1 MDRKDLKYKIN
12 SFGVFF
18 LLKYYCDF
26 YVAIYIYQ
34 GHRVYKITLG
44 SFFFLAFD
52 CDNFL
57 KGPHNMAN
65 ITQEIQPVLLS
76 ILLGRWIVSEHASGS
91 LMVLQNKFPLD
102 LAFNTPEWP
111 SQG

>member
-1 MDRKDLKYKIN
+1 
-12 SFGVFF
+12 
-18 LLKYYCDF
+18 
-26 YVAIYIYQ
+26 
-34 GHRVYKITLG
+34 
-44 SFFFLAFD
+44 
-52 CDNFL
+52 
-57 KGPHNMAN
+57 MAN